1 MAKDWHLV
9 KRIVNILVTN
19 AQHKNKIIKIIKKEK
34 KQKQKKQTNKKKTK
48 KTNKTKTG
56 EIEKNKEEITA

>member
-1 MAKDWHLV
+1 VAKDWHLV

-34 KQKQKKQTNKKKTK
+34 KQKQKKTTTK
-48 KTNKTKTG
+48 KRKKQTKQKRG
-56 EIEKNKEEITA
+56 K